1 MALNRS
7 LFNSPFLTINTSRF
21 FRLSAFPSLISSDF
35 SLLRVRKNDSA
46 SEFAHLRG
54 AGDCRWKHSRNAR
67 RIIKLETQTEKN

>member
-46 SEFAHLRG
+46 SGIIFSVFSSVSVCF
-54 AGDCRWKHSRNAR
+54 DVCFR
-67 RIIKLETQTEKN
+67 RKSCLSN